1 MYHVI
6 ANPPSTAQF
15 PELYVDPDT
24 FSAEMGWLNRHGYAA
39 VSMNQVYAAWF
50 RGGKLPDKPVVLS
63 FDDGYRGDYVYARPT
78 LRRLRWPGDLNLLV
92 GNLGEELSDRMVERL
107 IDDGWELDAH
117 TISHLDLTTLEGS
130 RLRREVGGSRQFLQ
144 NRFHQPV
151 NFFCYP
157 AGKFN
162 AKTIQAVRDAGYLG
176 ATTELPGYASRG
188 KMFELHRIR
197 INGSDGVSGL
207 ATKVRRAG
215 A

>member
-1 MYHVI
+1 
-6 ANPPSTAQF
+6 
-15 PELYVDPDT
+15 
-24 FSAEMGWLNRHGYAA
+24 
-39 VSMNQVYAAWF
+39 
-50 RGGKLPDKPVVLS
+50 
-63 FDDGYRGDYVYARPT
+63 
-78 LRRLRWPGDLNLLV
+78 
-92 GNLGEELSDRMVERL
+92 
-107 IDDGWELDAH
+107 LDAH